1 MSRCGSVATSSISLR
16 CRAVISVDRDGAFVD
31 VCLQRGLGNVSARI
45 TLNEAINLY
54 EQLHAMLNPP
64 PPVIEEEP
72 DA

>member
-1 MSRCGSVATSSISLR
+1 M
-16 CRAVISVDRDGAFVD
+16 ISVDRDGAFVD